1 MENIANIQVIQNIVY
16 IISSVMFILG
26 IKMLGKEA
34 TAVKGNYLSALAM
47 FSAVG
52 ITCLSLDIDIKII
65 LAGVLL
71 GGLIG
76 SLIAIKVKMTAI
88 PEMVALF
95 NGFGGLAT
103 FLIAWS
109 QFNEPSNSMFQH
121 ILIMLTIY
129 IGGITFSGSL
139 IAYGKLSEKL
149 KLGKG
154 SMITNIFISFF
165 YLSMPALIYVGAEP
179 YLSGFIPQ
187 IPSYF
192 AIFLVLTLVAG
203 IGFVM
208 PIGGGDM
215 PVVISLLN
223 SLSGIAAAFAGL
235 LLLNNVLI
243 VAGSLVGA
251 SGLILTIIMAKAM
264 NRTITNILFVGY
276 ASASQANSSEE
287 QGEVKPITPDDAYLI
302 LENASSVLVV
312 PGYGMAVA
320 QAQHVVREMGELLE
334 ENGTE
339 VKYGIHPVAGRMP
352 GHMNVL
358 LAEANVSY
366 DLLAEPDD
374 VNPSMDTID
383 VAIVIG
389 ANDVVNPSATEE
401 EGSPIYGMPIIEVH
415 NAKTVF
421 VLKRSMSSGFA
432 GVQNPLFFKENTR
445 MLFGDAKALFHDV
458 IVTLGMFSLFS
469 LEINLSII
477 AAVLTIVGYS
487 MNDTVVIFDR
497 VRENLRKYSDIKIYE
512 LTNISINETLSRTLL
527 TSITTLL
534 ALLAIY
540 FFGGEILRGFSFA
553 MILGVIF
560 GTYSSIYIANTVL
573 VRLNVTQKTVLRE
586 ENKD

>member
-52 ITCLSLDIDIKII
+52 ITCLSLEIDIKII

-109 QFNEPSNSMFQH
+109 QFNEPGNSIYQH

-165 YLSMPALIYVGAEP
+165 YLSMPALIYVVAEP
-179 YLSGFIPQ
+179 ALSGLIPQ
-187 IPSYF
+187 VPSYF
-192 AIFLVLTLVAG
+192 SIFLVLTLVAG

-276 ASASQANSSEE
+276 ASSSQTGSSEE
-287 QGEVKPITPDDAYLI
+287 QGEVKPITSEDAYLI

-366 DLLAEPDD
+366 DLLAEPED

-432 GVQNPLFFKENTR
+432 GVQNPLFFRENTR
-445 MLFGDAKALFHDV
+445 MLFGDAKESIGQ
-458 IVTLGMFSLFS
+458 IVAEF
-469 LEINLSII
+469 
-477 AAVLTIVGYS
+477 
-487 MNDTVVIFDR
+487 
-497 VRENLRKYSDIKIYE
+497 
-512 LTNISINETLSRTLL
+512 
-527 TSITTLL
+527 
-534 ALLAIY
+534 
-540 FFGGEILRGFSFA
+540 
-553 MILGVIF
+553 
-560 GTYSSIYIANTVL
+560 
-573 VRLNVTQKTVLRE
+573 
-586 ENKD
+586 KD

>member
-16 IISSVMFILG
+16 IVSSVMFILG

-52 ITCLSLDIDIKII
+52 VTCLSLEIDLKII
-65 LAGVLL
+65 LAGILL

-76 SLIAIKVKMTAI
+76 SIIALKVKMTAI

-109 QFNEPSNSMFQH
+109 SFNEPSNSAFQH
-121 ILIMLTIY
+121 VLIMLTIY
-129 IGGITFSGSL
+129 IGGITFTGSL

-165 YLSMPALIYVGAEP
+165 YLSMPALIYVIAEP
-179 YLSGFIPQ
+179 TISQFMLQ
-187 IPSYF
+187 VPSYF
-192 AIFLVLTLVAG
+192 LIFLGITLLAG

-276 ASASQANSSEE
+276 ASSSQTGSSEE
-287 QGEVKPITPDDAYLI
+287 QGEVKPITSDDAYLI

-320 QAQHVVREMGELLE
+320 QAQHVVREMG
-334 ENGTE
+334 
-339 VKYGIHPVAGRMP
+339 
-352 GHMNVL
+352 
-358 LAEANVSY
+358 
-366 DLLAEPDD
+366 
-374 VNPSMDTID
+374 
-383 VAIVIG
+383 
-389 ANDVVNPSATEE
+389 
-401 EGSPIYGMPIIEVH
+401 
-415 NAKTVF
+415 
-421 VLKRSMSSGFA
+421 
-432 GVQNPLFFKENTR
+432 
-445 MLFGDAKALFHDV
+445 
-458 IVTLGMFSLFS
+458 
-469 LEINLSII
+469 
-477 AAVLTIVGYS
+477 
-487 MNDTVVIFDR
+487 
-497 VRENLRKYSDIKIYE
+497 
-512 LTNISINETLSRTLL
+512 
-527 TSITTLL
+527 
-534 ALLAIY
+534 
-540 FFGGEILRGFSFA
+540 
-553 MILGVIF
+553 
-560 GTYSSIYIANTVL
+560 
-573 VRLNVTQKTVLRE
+573 
-586 ENKD
+586 